1 METNAQTNIQKSLI
15 ICNFECQRGGSGTKL
30 DIAHDTNYA
39 NTHNI
44 KKKNGSA
51 NINDSKM
58 ITTNFEMKDQKNLS
72 I

>member
-30 DIAHDTNYA
+30 DIGHDTNYA

-44 KKKNGSA
+44 KKKP
-51 NINDSKM
+51 
-58 ITTNFEMKDQKNLS
+58 TR
-72 I
+72 